1 MGNLGGK
8 KCRIFPRLD
17 RIRTF
22 NPRHFVTV
30 SEKCSICPHVTG
42 WMNGPAKCTFVVVRC
57 TEGRRLSN
65 ANGNNGIY
73 DGAVEALSSL
83 FPQFFAEKS
92 SAFPTTNDVF
102 PLYFRLLTDQCSLCM
117 KRGECI
123 FEGFSDRCAVVLWI
137 VFLSATKSDSVL
149 GNKYGSGTGNGNFI
163 AQTMSK

>member
-1 MGNLGGK
+1 MSASGREMERMGNLGGK
-8 KCRIFPRLD
+8 EFRIFPRLD

-30 SEKCSICPHVTG
+30 SEICSLCPRVTG

-73 DGAVEALSSL
+73 DGDFEALSSL

-117 KRGECI
+117 KEVN
-123 FEGFSDRCAVVLWI
+123 A
-137 VFLSATKSDSVL
+137 FLKA
-149 GNKYGSGTGNGNFI
+149 FPI
-163 AQTMSK
+163 AAPLFFGLFFFPQQKVTAF

>member
-1 MGNLGGK
+1 MSASGREMERMGNLGGK

-30 SEKCSICPHVTG
+30 SEICSLCPNVTG

-83 FPQFFAEKS
+83 FPQFFAEKKFRFS
-92 SAFPTTNDVF
+92 DNERRFPAIFSFAHRSMLIVYEKRWMHF
-102 PLYFRLLTDQCSLCM
+102 WRLFRSLRRCSLDC
-117 KRGECI
+117 
-123 FEGFSDRCAVVLWI
+123 FSFR
-137 VFLSATKSDSVL
+137 
-149 GNKYGSGTGNGNFI
+149 NKKWQRFR
-163 AQTMSK
+163 K